1 MRQSKAPPERAYL
14 RNVLFAIE
22 LLDAVTLDRV
32 SQGVKVVAAGL
43 QGKPIVSASGL
54 FVWLQED
61 FGRLR
66 KVTIDPGPLPY
77 EKVALAPSELQQKRL
92 KTVELPPRVDYAFAV
107 GVTGMR
113 GVLIEERVPSPQ
125 RPVPVR
131 DAEVHLRWLDEN
143 SLWQDAPASHTDTR
157 GGDFA
162 AVLRFAPADVPL
174 LDNDGALTVRLRA
187 RRGAANERES
197 ADLKL
202 PQGRITDPSAF
213 AQDPP
218 PNPLIFAWDELQP

>member
-1 MRQSKAPPERAYL
+1 MRQLKALPEPGL
-14 RNVLFAIE
+14 MRNVQFAIE
-22 LLDAVTLDRV
+22 LLDAVTLERV
-32 SQGVKVVAAGL
+32 SQGVEIVADGL
-43 QGKPIVSASGL
+43 QGKPIVNGSGL
-54 FVWLQED
+54 FVWLRED
-61 FGRLR
+61 LGSLR
-66 KVTIDPGPLPY
+66 KITIDPGPLPY
-77 EKVALAPSELQQKRL
+77 ESVALAPAQLQMPL
-92 KTVELPPRVDYAFAV
+92 TSVELPPRVDYAFAA
-107 GVTGMR
+107 GTTGMR

-143 SLWQDAPASHTDTR
+143 SVWQDAPVSHTDSR

-174 LDNDGALTVRLRA
+174 FDNDGAVTVRLRV
-187 RRGAANERES
+187 RRAANERES
-197 ADLKL
+197 AELKL

>member
-1 MRQSKAPPERAYL
+1 MRQFKAPPEPAYL

-22 LLDAVTLDRV
+22 LLDSVTLERV
-32 SQGVKVVAAGL
+32 SQGVEVVADGL
-43 QGKPIVSASGL
+43 QGKPVVNGSGL
-54 FVWLQED
+54 FVWLEED
-61 FGRLR
+61 LAPLQ
-66 KVTIDPGPLPY
+66 KITIDPGPLPY
-77 EKVALAPSELQQKRL
+77 ESVALAPAQLQMPL
-92 KTVELPPRVDYAFAV
+92 TSVELPPRVDYAFAA

-113 GVLIEERVPSPQ
+113 GMLIEERVPSPQ

-143 SLWQDAPASHTDTR
+143 SVWQDGPASHTDSR

-187 RRGAANERES
+187 RRAANERES
-197 ADLKL
+197 TDLKL

-213 AQDPP
+213 AKKPP

>member
-1 MRQSKAPPERAYL
+1 VIRQFQAPPESAYT
-14 RNVLFAIE
+14 RNVMFAIE
-22 LLDAVTLDRV
+22 LLDAVTLERV
-32 SQGVKVVAAGL
+32 SQGVEVVADGL
-43 QGKPIVSASGL
+43 QGKPIVNGSGL

-61 FGRLR
+61 LAPLQ
-66 KVTIDPGPLPY
+66 KITIESGPLPY
-77 EKVALAPSELQQKRL
+77 ESVTLTPAQLQIPL
-92 KTVELPPRVDYAFAV
+92 TSVELPPRVDYAFAA
-107 GVTGMR
+107 GVTGIR
-113 GVLIEERVPSPQ
+113 GVLIEERLPSPQ

-143 SLWQDAPASHTDTR
+143 SVWQDAPVSYTDSP

-174 LDNDGALTVRLRA
+174 LDNDGAVTVRLHA
-187 RRGAANERES
+187 RRGANERES

-213 AQDPP
+213 AQNPP

>member
-1 MRQSKAPPERAYL
+1 MIRQFEAPPEPAYL

-22 LLDAVTLDRV
+22 LLDAVTLERV
-32 SQGVKVVAAGL
+32 SQGVDVVADGL
-43 QGKPIVSASGL
+43 QGKPIVNASGL
-54 FVWLQED
+54 FVWLNED
-61 FGRLR
+61 LASLR
-66 KVTIDPGPLPY
+66 KITIDPGPLPY
-77 EKVALAPSELQQKRL
+77 ESVALDPAQLQMPL
-92 KTVELPPRVDYAFAV
+92 TSVELPPRVDYAFAA

-113 GVLIEERVPSPQ
+113 GVLIETRVPSPQ

-131 DAEVHLRWLDEN
+131 DAEVHLRWLDDN
-143 SLWQDAPASHTDTR
+143 SIWQDGPVSHSDPR

-187 RRGAANERES
+187 RRGANERES

>member
-1 MRQSKAPPERAYL
+1 MRQFQARPESAYT

-22 LLDAVTLDRV
+22 LLDAVTLERV
-32 SQGVKVVAAGL
+32 SQGVEVVADGL
-43 QGKPIVSASGL
+43 QGKPIVNGSGL

-61 FGRLR
+61 LAPLR
-66 KVTIDPGPLPY
+66 KITIDPGPLPY
-77 EKVALAPSELQQKRL
+77 ESVTLEPAQLQMPL
-92 KTVELPPRVDYAFAV
+92 TSVELPPRVDYAFAA
-107 GVTGMR
+107 GVTGIR

-143 SLWQDAPASHTDTR
+143 SVWQDAPVSHTDSP

-174 LDNDGALTVRLRA
+174 PDNGAVTVRLRA
-187 RRGAANERES
+187 RRGANERES